1 MQLIRCTQKLLARIQ
16 FESEG
21 DITATP
27 SSCWHANL
35 VRVDYHDCVL
45 ITHNYTLFS
54 LFVPG
59 VSNADLKYF
68 PDLFGQ
74 ALFKAMR
81 HSEFTQPQIEHMLEQ
96 GRELRF
102 AKTDS
107 RSVLGSMNDMKQ
119 MLDYTVYQHGKLAH
133 VGMGDIYRILN
144 HTPFKAIGYS
154 YPEDK
159 FREMLGGVHA

>member
-1 MQLIRCTQKLLARIQ
+1 MQLIRCTQKLLARIP
-16 FESEG
+16 FETE
-21 DITATP
+21 DDLIATP
-27 SSCWHANL
+27 LCCWHANL
-35 VRVDYHDCVL
+35 IRTDYHDCVL
-45 ITHNYTLFS
+45 ITHDQTLFS

-59 VSNADLKYF
+59 VSNADLKHF

-81 HSEFTQPQIEHMLEQ
+81 HSEFTQSQIEHMLEQ
-96 GRELRF
+96 GRELLV
-102 AKTDS
+102 AKTNS

-133 VGMGDIYRILN
+133 VGMSDIYQLLN
-144 HTPFKAIGYS
+144 HTPFKAIDYS

-159 FREMLGGVHA
+159 MREMLAEVHA